1 MRVIP
6 ARSLPLRMY
15 CPGWPCAYH
24 TGPGVA
30 AAHVLSLLQVL
41 PHGVNSILI
50 VDLKMEAKTLIDE
63 GVGAL
68 IGIAGVLLEKSSGR
82 RQTHIRRFWLV

>member
-1 MRVIP
+1 M
-6 ARSLPLRMY
+6 
-15 CPGWPCAYH
+15 
-24 TGPGVA
+24 
-30 AAHVLSLLQVL
+30 
-41 PHGVNSILI
+41 I